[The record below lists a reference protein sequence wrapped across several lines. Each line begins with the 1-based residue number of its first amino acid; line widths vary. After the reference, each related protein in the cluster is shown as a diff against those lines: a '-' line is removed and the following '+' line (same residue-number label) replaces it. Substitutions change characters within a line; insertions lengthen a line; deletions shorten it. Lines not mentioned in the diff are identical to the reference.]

1 MIYSFGS
8 VNMDLVCQ
16 APQLPQAGET
26 LLGQD
31 FQMVPGGKGANQAV
45 AAARLGAPT
54 AMVGRV
60 GDDAFG
66 RSLRASLAEAGVN
79 IEAVQ
84 IDPGSSGIASI
95 VVDGQGQNQIVVVPG
110 ANGRVSAAD
119 AQRFASTLKPQD
131 VLLLQFEIPLEAVA
145 MAAQL
150 AHQQG
155 ATVILDPAPACDN
168 WPSNLTPHVH
178 ILTPNQGE
186 VSALVGRDVAD
197 VASAQ
202 QAAQQLHER
211 GTPVV
216 IVKLGAEGVVVTSD
230 QGCFHQPAIA
240 VQAIDTVAAGDAFN
254 GGLAVAISEGK
265 PLTEAVSWATAVAAH
280 AVTQR
285 GAQSAMPTRSQLMPW
300 LDRLNPAIA
309 LEPLAWRLPCP
320 PDLEN

>member
-26 LLGQD
+26 LLGTD
-31 FQMVPGGKGANQAV
+31 FQTVPGGKGANQAV

-66 RSLRASLAEAGVN
+66 RSLLASLAEAGVN
-79 IEAVQ
+79 TDAVQ
-84 IDPGSSGIASI
+84 LDPHHSGIAAI
-95 VVDGQGQNQIVVVPG
+95 VVDQRGQNQIVVVPG
-110 ANGRVSAAD
+110 ANGQVAAAD
-119 AQRFASTLKPQD
+119 AQCFASTLQPQD
-131 VLLLQFEIPLEAVA
+131 VLLLQLEIPLAAVA
-145 MAAQL
+145 TAAQI
-150 AHQQG
+150 AHQRG
-155 ATVILDPAPACDN
+155 ATVILDPAPVRTD
-168 WPSNLTPHVH
+168 WPDDLAHHVQ

-186 VSALVGRDVAD
+186 ASALVGWEVNDVD
-197 VASAQ
+197 RAQ
-202 QAAQQLHER
+202 RAAEVLYQR
-211 GTPVV
+211 GIPVV
-216 IVKLGAEGVVVTSD
+216 IVKLGAEGVVVLSD
-230 QGCFHQPAIA
+230 RGCFHQPAIA
-240 VQAIDTVAAGDAFN
+240 VRAIDTVAAGDAFN

-309 LEPLAWRLPCP
+309 LDHSA
-320 PDLEN
+320 